1 MNSSNIYIRQPYN
14 ALHPFSKWLIQ
25 NRIALQKIA
34 PGIYN
39 QIINQL
45 QLVENVIDSV
55 NTSLSLLCKIPY
67 LGIEIPQNL
76 TLDDFLIINY

>member
-1 MNSSNIYIRQPYN
+1 MSLGNIYIRRPYN

-25 NRIALQKIA
+25 NQIALQKFV

-45 QLVENVIDSV
+45 QLEENVIDRV
-55 NTSLSLLCKIPY
+55 NTSLSLLRKIPY
-67 LGIEIPQNL
+67 LRIEIPQDL
-76 TLDDFLIINY
+76 TLDDFLII